1 MCQGLLTPIIRFWEM
16 TKEDNPVTEG
26 QINMCQGGIKKVFL
40 KGSYKYRWV
49 LGNEIRAPATDERTY
64 INIEN

>member
-16 TKEDNPVTEG
+16 TKEDNPVTEA

-40 KGSYKYRWV
+40 KGSYKYR
-49 LGNEIRAPATDERTY
+49 
-64 INIEN
+64 

>member
-1 MCQGLLTPIIRFWEM
+1 MNTCREKTVVTNMCQGLLTPIIRFWEM

-40 KGSYKYRWV
+40 KGSYKYR
-49 LGNEIRAPATDERTY
+49 
-64 INIEN
+64 